1 VNERILVV
9 QEDPRTADG
18 VALALRDEGFEVESS
33 ADGSSALERARA
45 HTPDLIVLDVGH
57 RGGMSA
63 MEVCHAL
70 RGESGVPILMLSARD
85 TEVDTVLGLER
96 GADDYMTKPFSL
108 VEVIARV
115 RALLRGRAL
124 ARASAQAMVREVG
137 ALRIDLARHEVS
149 VEGNP
154 VHTTPSEFRL
164 LALLAERLEE
174 AVSRSEL
181 CMRLWGTDRSLDT
194 RACDLHVARLRRKI
208 EADPTHPRRL
218 LTVRGVGY
226 KLVPS
231 PPAGPA
237 DPSARRS
244 LARSAM

>member
-1 VNERILVV
+1 MNARILVV
-9 QEDPRTADG
+9 EVDPQTDG
-18 VALALRDEGFEVESS
+18 VVAALRHEGFEVAVSS
-33 ADGSSALERARA
+33 DGSSALERARA
-45 HTPDLIVLDVGH
+45 HTPDLIVLVMGF
-57 RGGMSA
+57 RGSSGMEA
-63 MEVCHAL
+63 CRAL
-70 RGESGVPILMLSARD
+70 RGETAVPILMLSARD

-96 GADDYMTKPFSL
+96 GADDYMTKPFSH

-124 ARASAQAMVREVG
+124 ARAGAQAMVREVG

-149 VEGNP
+149 IGGNL

-164 LALLAERLEE
+164 LALLAERAEE

-208 EADPTHPRRL
+208 EANPSDPRRL
-218 LTVRGVGY
+218 LTVRAVGY
-226 KLVPS
+226 RLV
-231 PPAGPA
+231 AA
-237 DPSARRS
+237 
-244 LARSAM
+244 

>member
-1 VNERILVV
+1 MNERILVL
-9 QEDPRTADG
+9 QDDPIGADG
-18 VALALRDEGFEVESS
+18 VALALRGEGFEVDVS

-45 HTPDLIVLDVGH
+45 RTPDLIVLDIGL
-57 RGGMSA
+57 RNGISGMD
-63 MEVCHAL
+63 VCHAL
-70 RGESGVPILMLSARD
+70 RGESAVPILMLSARD

-108 VEVIARV
+108 VEVVARV

-124 ARASAQAMVREVG
+124 ARAGARATVREVG
-137 ALRIDLARHEVS
+137 ALRIDLARHEVN
-149 VEGNP
+149 VGDNR

-164 LALLAERLEE
+164 LALLAERAEE
-174 AVSRSEL
+174 AVSRSDL
-181 CMRLWGTDRSLDT
+181 CMRLWRTDCSLET

-208 EADPTHPRRL
+208 EADPSDPRRL

-231 PPAGPA
+231 SS
-237 DPSARRS
+237 D
-244 LARSAM
+244 

>member
-1 VNERILVV
+1 MNERILVV
-9 QEDPRTADG
+9 EDDPPTDG
-18 VALALRDEGFEVESS
+18 VAPALRDEGFQVAFS
-33 ADGSSALERARA
+33 ADGSSALARARA
-45 HTPDLIVLDVGH
+45 HAPDLIVLVTGLRDG
-57 RGGMSA
+57 RSGM
-63 MEVCHAL
+63 ELCHAL
-70 RGESGVPILMLSARD
+70 RGETAAPILMLSARD

-124 ARASAQAMVREVG
+124 ARSGARGTVWEVG
-137 ALRIDLARHEVS
+137 ALRIDLARHEVT

-164 LALLAERLEE
+164 LALLAERAEE

-208 EADPTHPRRL
+208 EADPSDPHRL
-218 LTVRGVGY
+218 LTVRAVGY
-226 KLVPS
+226 RLVP
-231 PPAGPA
+231 A
-237 DPSARRS
+237 
-244 LARSAM
+244 